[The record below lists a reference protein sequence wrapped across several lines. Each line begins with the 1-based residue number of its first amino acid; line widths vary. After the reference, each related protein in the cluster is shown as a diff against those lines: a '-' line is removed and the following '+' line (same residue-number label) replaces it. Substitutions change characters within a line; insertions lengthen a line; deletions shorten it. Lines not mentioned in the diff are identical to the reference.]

1 MALPL
6 DEQTASLLLQFIS
19 VPTKKHANAQ
29 DSSTTFATHPCVF
42 ATAIAMKTVSESVT
56 RVTQVVA
63 L

>member
-6 DEQTASLLLQFIS
+6 DEQTASLLLQFIG
-19 VPTKKHANAQ
+19 VPTEKHANAQ
-29 DSSTTFATHPCVF
+29 GSLTTFAIDPYMF
-42 ATAIAMKTVSESVT
+42 ATPMRAVSKSVT